1 MFSKIFKE
9 IPYYV
14 DRDDHGIMFIF
25 KFSGGGVYKVEFRGG
40 DYTLE
45 IIKGKTR
52 SKKDIYL
59 FERLMQR
66 ELKRYLEYI
75 EGSRANLKGIAKQL
89 FDKSNKAV
97 SNLSICGGSNP
108 YNEVLER
115 MCRTYLKLLSELRV
129 QETKYEELLETSMTY
144 ASELIRIGNVEKSS
158 KSHYSDC
165 IPSWKCH
172 KIRIG
177 NSVMDVV
184 DLRFESF
191 SEGGSDEN

>member
-14 DRDDHGIMFIF
+14 GLDDYGIMFIF
-25 KFSGGGVYKVEFRGG
+25 KFSGGVYKVVFRGG
-40 DYTLE
+40 DYTVE
-45 IIKGKTR
+45 TIKGKTR
-52 SKKDIYL
+52 SKKVAHL
-59 FERLMQR
+59 FERLMQK
-66 ELKRYLEYI
+66 ELNRYIEYI
-75 EGSRANLKGIAKQL
+75 EGARANLKGISKHL
-89 FDKSNKAV
+89 FDKSNKAA
-97 SNLSICGGSNP
+97 SNLSIYGGSNP

-129 QETKYEELLETSMTY
+129 QETKYEELLETSRAF
-144 ASELIRIGNVEKSS
+144 ASALIRTGNVEKVS

-177 NSVMDVV
+177 NSMMDVV
-184 DLRFESF
+184 DLWFESF
-191 SEGGSDEN
+191 SEGELDED